1 MQTLVVDDKSKDT
14 RLDKYL
20 FSILKGKSFPF
31 IIKLINKK
39 NILVNNLKVSP
50 NYKLKTGDTVT
61 IDILEKVKKHVNNN
75 VDINI
80 VYEDEDILIANKPA
94 GLASHEDW
102 TNKGDSMLTRVRK
115 YLKNNQYIPQL
126 NNRLDKLTSGLM
138 IFSKNQ
144 KTHTFINKMIEER
157 KIDKYYKCKVH
168 GIMPK
173 KEEILNDFLNIQ
185 PDRVVVNSKKISK
198 DWLPISIKYRV
209 IETNENSSSLEVQL
223 LTGRKH
229 QIRAQLAYHNH
240 PILGDKKYGIKDNEK
255 FSLVAFKII
264 FEFDWKQKIFSI

>member
-1 MQTLVVDDKSKDT
+1 MQTLVVDDKSKDI

-20 FSILKGKSFPF
+20 FSNLKGKSFPF

-39 NILVNNLKVSP
+39 NILVNNSKVSP
-50 NYKLKTGDTVT
+50 NYKLKSGDVVT
-61 IDILEKVKKHVNNN
+61 IDILEKEKQQVNNN

-80 VYEDEDILIANKPA
+80 VYEDEDILIVNKPS

-102 TNKGDSMLTRVRK
+102 QNKSDSMLTRVRK

-138 IFSKNQ
+138 IFSKNP

-157 KIDKYYKCKVH
+157 KIEKYYKCKVH
-168 GIMPK
+168 GVMPK
-173 KEEILNDFLNIQ
+173 KEDILNDFLNIQ
-185 PDRVVVNSKKISK
+185 PDRVVVSNKKLAK
-198 DWLPISIKYRV
+198 DWLPISIKYKV
-209 IETNENSSSLEVQL
+209 IGTDEKSSLLEIQL

-229 QIRAQLAYHNH
+229 QIRAQLAYHGN
-240 PILGDKKYGIKDNEK
+240 PILGDKKYGIKDNAN
-255 FSLVAFKII
+255 FNLVAYKII
-264 FEFDWKQKIFSI
+264 FDFDWKQKTFSI

>member
-1 MQTLVVDDKSKDT
+1 MQTLIVEDKFKNT

-20 FSILKGKSFPF
+20 FSNLKGKSFPF
-31 IIKLINKK
+31 IIKLINKG

-50 NYKLKTGDTVT
+50 NYKLKSNDTIT
-61 IDILEKVKKHVNNN
+61 IDIIEKEKKNNN
-75 VDINI
+75 NIDIKV
-80 VYEDEDILIANKPA
+80 VYEDEDILIVDKPS

-102 TNKGDSMLTRVRK
+102 QNKDDSMLTRVRK

-157 KIDKYYKCKVH
+157 KIEKYYKCTVH

-185 PDRVVVNSKKISK
+185 PDKVVVNNKKITK
-198 DWLPISIKYRV
+198 DYLPISIKYKV
-209 IETNENSSSLEVQL
+209 LDTNSNSSSLEVEL

-229 QIRAQLAYHNH
+229 QIRAQLAYHGH
-240 PILGDKKYGIKDNEK
+240 PILGDKKYGIRDNDK
-255 FSLVAFKII
+255 FSLTAFKII
-264 FEFDWKQKIFSI
+264 FNFDWKQRIFSI

>member
-1 MQTLVVDDKSKDT
+1 MQNLIIDERNKNS

-20 FSILKGKSFPF
+20 FSNLKGKSFPF
-31 IIKLINKK
+31 IIKLINKG
-39 NILVNNLKVSP
+39 NILVNNLKTSP
-50 NYKLKTGDTVT
+50 NYKLKLNDV
-61 IDILEKVKKHVNNN
+61 IMINILEKEKKQANNN
-75 VDINI
+75 IDINI
-80 VYEDEDILIANKPA
+80 VYEDENILIVNKPT

-102 TNKGDSMLTRVRK
+102 TNKDDSMLTRVRK

-157 KIDKYYKCKVH
+157 KIEKYYKCKVH

-173 KEEILNDFLNIQ
+173 KEDILNDFLNIQ
-185 PDRVVVNSKKISK
+185 ADRVYVNDRKINK
-198 DWLPISIKYRV
+198 DWLPIAIKYKV
-209 IETNENSSSLEVQL
+209 IEVNENCSFLEVQL

-229 QIRAQLAYHNH
+229 QIRAQLAYHGH
-240 PILGDKKYGIKDNEK
+240 PIFGDKKYGIKDKGE
-255 FSLVAFKII
+255 FSLVAYKIV
-264 FEFDWKQKIFSI
+264 FNFDWKQKIFSI

>member
-1 MQTLVVDDKSKDT
+1 
-14 RLDKYL
+14 
-20 FSILKGKSFPF
+20 
-31 IIKLINKK
+31 
-39 NILVNNLKVSP
+39 
-50 NYKLKTGDTVT
+50 
-61 IDILEKVKKHVNNN
+61 
-75 VDINI
+75 
-80 VYEDEDILIANKPA
+80 
-94 GLASHEDW
+94 
-102 TNKGDSMLTRVRK
+102 
-115 YLKNNQYIPQL
+115 
-126 NNRLDKLTSGLM
+126 
-138 IFSKNQ
+138 
-144 KTHTFINKMIEER
+144 
-157 KIDKYYKCKVH
+157 
-168 GIMPK
+168 MPK